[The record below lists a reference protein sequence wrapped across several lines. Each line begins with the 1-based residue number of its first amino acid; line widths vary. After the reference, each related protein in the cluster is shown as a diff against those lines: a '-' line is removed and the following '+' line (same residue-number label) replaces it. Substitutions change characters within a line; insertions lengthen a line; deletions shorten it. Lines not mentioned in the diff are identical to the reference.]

1 MMVIIIENAVLAIRQ
16 NNEFIKMSRKV
27 MFLLLCAISQ
37 LLLSM
42 SVNAQQYSKYNIAFE
57 IARSSDTAFTNFILM
72 APCPQTCEYQNVY
85 GLNIRSMG
93 DWESG
98 DISENDNKFL
108 GLYLDETRLRGYA
121 RNFSVGFSF
130 IHLPKNIDVDFSKF
144 QNPDGSWK
152 DIPEYDKTTRDYKD
166 NCKRSG
172 DFVEPENATIQ
183 MISEKLFNESNSNKL
198 DYAERCY
205 NYVATHYRY
214 LNPNTGLHS
223 LTELLS
229 IGGGDCANLSS
240 IYISLLRAKGIPAR
254 HVVAIG
260 DNNNYHVWA
269 EFYIQD
275 FGWIPVDV
283 TYKNA
288 NLHGNYFGRYDY
300 RMVVVQRGVSM
311 DYPIPW
317 QGSQTIDLLQT
328 FCYWY
333 WYKTFATLS
342 INQKITSETVEI

>member
-1 MMVIIIENAVLAIRQ
+1 
-16 NNEFIKMSRKV
+16 MSRKT
-27 MFLLLCAISQ
+27 FLSLCFIFSQ
-37 LLLSM
+37 LFLPM
-42 SVNAQQYSKYNIAFE
+42 SVCAQQYSKYNIAFE
-57 IARSSDTAFTNFILM
+57 IAKSNDTAFTNFILM
-72 APCPQTCEYQNVY
+72 APCPQTNEYQNVY
-85 GLNIRSMG
+85 GLDIRSMG

-98 DISENDNKFL
+98 DISENGNKFL
-108 GLYLDETRLRGYA
+108 GLYLDEARLRGYA

-130 IHLPKNIDVDFSKF
+130 IHSPKNIDVDFSRF
-144 QNPDGSWK
+144 RNPDGSWK
-152 DIPEYDKTTRDYKD
+152 NMPEYDKTTKDYKD

-172 DFVEPENATIQ
+172 DVVDPENPMIQ
-183 MISEKLFNESNSNKL
+183 VISEKLFNESNSNKL

-214 LNPNTGLHS
+214 LNPNTGLHK

-229 IGGGDCANLSS
+229 VGGGDCGNLSS

-260 DNNNYHVWA
+260 DNDNYHVWA

-288 NLHGNYFGRYDY
+288 NPYGNYFGKCDCH
-300 RMVVVQRGVSM
+300 MVVVQKGVSM

-317 QGSQTIDLLQT
+317 HSSQTIDLLQT

-333 WYKTFATLS
+333 WYSTLATIS
-342 INQKITSETVEI
+342 ISQKVISETVEYNGMPDNCPTIPLK